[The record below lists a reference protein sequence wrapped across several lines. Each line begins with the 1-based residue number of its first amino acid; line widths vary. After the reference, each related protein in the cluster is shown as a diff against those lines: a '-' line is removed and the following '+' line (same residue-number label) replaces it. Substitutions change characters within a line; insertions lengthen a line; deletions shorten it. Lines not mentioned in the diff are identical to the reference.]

1 MNTFYIRVFVGLIVQ
16 IELYF

>member
-1 MNTFYIRVFVGLIVQ
+1 MFVGLIVQ